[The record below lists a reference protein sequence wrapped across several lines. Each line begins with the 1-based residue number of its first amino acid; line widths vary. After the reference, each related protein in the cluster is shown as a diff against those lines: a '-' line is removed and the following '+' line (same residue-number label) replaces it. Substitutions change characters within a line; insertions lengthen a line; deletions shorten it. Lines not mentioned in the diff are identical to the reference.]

1 MYGVRSGTPA
11 TFDLEV
17 VESTVSAW
25 CCPDHGVDGV
35 GVRVC
40 FCFFSSRIVEPEC
53 DVCPNTKR
61 MDPLD
66 MVGHS
71 QGSPGARR

>member
-11 TFDLEV
+11 FFQFEA

-35 GVRVC
+35 GVC
-40 FCFFSSRIVEPEC
+40 FLSSRIVEPEC
-53 DVCPNTKR
+53 GVCPNTKR

-71 QGSPGARR
+71 QGSTGARR

>member
-11 TFDLEV
+11 FFQFEV
-17 VESTVSAW
+17 VGSSVSAW
-25 CCPDHGVDGV
+25 CFPDHVV

-53 DVCPNTKR
+53 GVCPNTKR
-61 MDPLD
+61 MDPLE

-71 QGSPGARR
+71 QGSTGARR